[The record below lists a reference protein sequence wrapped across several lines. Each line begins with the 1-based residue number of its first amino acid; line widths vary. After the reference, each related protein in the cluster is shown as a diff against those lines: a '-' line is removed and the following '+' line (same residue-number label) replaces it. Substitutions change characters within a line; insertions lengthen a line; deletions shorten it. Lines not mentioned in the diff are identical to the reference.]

1 MKLNELLKQLNE
13 LDLQMKEPDGNPL
26 EELVKKAL
34 AKTGT
39 PYNEVIEMPKEN
51 LLDFANIMYEY
62 GYEDGA
68 NSEMQE
74 SLTETM
80 ERFLSVEYNEAQPDK
95 QMLVLYNGPTV
106 VDSEEINLDDT
117 LHTTDQ
123 EVREI
128 AKTFWD
134 NITDDIRVQWY

>member
-39 PYNEVIEMPKEN
+39 PYNEIIEMPKEN
-51 LLDFANIMYEY
+51 LLDFANMMYEW
-62 GYEDGA
+62 GYEDGV
-68 NSEMQE
+68 NSKEE
-74 SLTETM
+74 SINETM

-95 QMLVLYNGPTV
+95 QMLVLYNGPAV
-106 VDSEEINLDDT
+106 VDSEEIDLDDT

>member
-39 PYNEVIEMPKEN
+39 PYNEIIEMPKEN

-68 NSEMQE
+68 NSEMHE

-106 VDSEEINLDDT
+106 VDLEEIDLDDT

>member
-13 LDLQMKEPDGNPL
+13 IDLQMKEPDVNPL

-39 PYNEVIEMPKEN
+39 PYNEIIEMPKEN

-74 SLTETM
+74 SLTET
-80 ERFLSVEYNEAQPDK
+80 K
-95 QMLVLYNGPTV
+95 
-106 VDSEEINLDDT
+106 
-117 LHTTDQ
+117 
-123 EVREI
+123 
-128 AKTFWD
+128 
-134 NITDDIRVQWY
+134 